1 MILDLLPPHQPERS
15 RACAVAAARQT
26 PWTRSNCHV
35 GLVAAGCPTGLS
47 GMTPG
52 EIAAFNTG
60 IEVAAWEMDRR
71 AFKVSATLIRARK
84 VPEDVA
90 IAALPDVGGGT
101 KSQRIRDYISR
112 RSPGT

>member
-71 AFKVSATLIRARK
+71 AFKVSATLI
-84 VPEDVA
+84 
-90 IAALPDVGGGT
+90 AALPDVGGGT